1 MALQEIPAELLP
13 TLLDWLQADDRRAAT
28 AATLLARHEAVDR
41 ELETL
46 WIAHDDWLR
55 GALQEGLEALSVQT
69 VRFDP
74 VQPG

>member
-1 MALQEIPAELLP
+1 VVH
-13 TLLDWLQADDRRAAT
+13 ADASGRLT
-28 AATLLARHEAVDR
+28 EAVER
-41 ELETL
+41 TLETL

-55 GALQEGLEALSVQT
+55 GGSQEGLEALAVQT